1 MILPEFNG
9 FSNHGMRLFATSL
22 VCEFLD
28 NSFNITNDFAIIPSS
43 PKNPWRLKMAIFTW
57 QTWLV
62 ITLVCGMI
70 ELFWFNTYTLC
81 LAIAAFLTMLATIF
95 GLVSG
100 AWQAITFVVLA
111 GLLVLA
117 DEKMFKSYL
126 AQMKNKNETQPQ
138 QSEEPKQN

>member
-1 MILPEFNG
+1 
-9 FSNHGMRLFATSL
+9 
-22 VCEFLD
+22 
-28 NSFNITNDFAIIPSS
+28 
-43 PKNPWRLKMAIFTW
+43 MAIFTW

-62 ITLVCGMI
+62 ITLVCGMV

-81 LAIAAFLTMLATIF
+81 LSIAAFLTMLATIF

-100 AWQAITFVVLA
+100 AWQAIAFVVLA

-117 DEKMFKSYL
+117 DEKLFKPYL
-126 AQMKNKNETQPQ
+126 AQMKNKNENQPQ

>member
-1 MILPEFNG
+1 
-9 FSNHGMRLFATSL
+9 
-22 VCEFLD
+22 
-28 NSFNITNDFAIIPSS
+28 
-43 PKNPWRLKMAIFTW
+43 MAIFTW

-81 LAIAAFLTMLATIF
+81 LSIAAFIVMLASIF
-95 GLVSG
+95 GLVYG
-100 AWQAITFVVLA
+100 AWQAIVFVVLA

-117 DEKMFKSYL
+117 DEKLFKPYL
-126 AQMKNKNETQPQ
+126 AQMKDKNESQLQ